1 MIVTTLQEY
10 EGARVNGQEVQP
22 WHDSARA
29 HGAAVRDLYE
39 RCQNAYHAFDEL
51 PKLVDHL
58 RILAINAELASARA
72 GDYGRAVRVLTQFA
86 VECVTRLMGLVPEL
100 VGLKKRT
107 YGLAAIILRAA
118 ADIGQLEAA
127 GTRVKALGGSES
139 LVVLDRAWRAR
150 LGDLAGS
157 AAQLT
162 RTHDGLVAIAK
173 AAREVM
179 MQTEIISANIA
190 IESTSAGPF
199 EAELR
204 AIADTMRGRVDELRV
219 MVDGTTRTLRSAAET
234 NRALAAFG
242 AAAR

>member
-1 MIVTTLQEY
+1 MS
-10 EGARVNGQEVQP
+10 GQDATI

-29 HGAAVRDLYE
+29 HGGAVNALYE
-39 RCQNAYHAFDEL
+39 RCQAAYHAFDEL

-58 RILAINAELASARA
+58 RILAVNAELASARA
-72 GDYGRAVRVLTQFA
+72 GDHGRAVRVLTQFA

-107 YGLAAIILRAA
+107 YGLAGGILRAA
-118 ADIGQLEAA
+118 SDIAKLEAA
-127 GTRVKALGGSES
+127 GARVMNAGTKDAL
-139 LVVLDRAWRAR
+139 LVLDGAWRAR
-150 LGDLAGS
+150 LAELAIA

-162 RTHDGLVAIAK
+162 LTHNGLVDIAK

-204 AIADTMRGRVDELRV
+204 AIADTMRGRVDELRA
-219 MVDGTTRTLRSAAET
+219 MIDGAARALRSAAET
-234 NRALAAFG
+234 NHALAAFG
-242 AAAR
+242 AAGR